1 MASSTNCTVE
11 NLPHGINDILLD
23 GFNKLYYLRHVNGGI
38 NDLLLDGFNKLYYL
52 RHVNGRI

>member
-1 MASSTNCTVE
+1 M
-11 NLPHGINDILLD
+11 D

-52 RHVNGRI
+52 RRVNGRI